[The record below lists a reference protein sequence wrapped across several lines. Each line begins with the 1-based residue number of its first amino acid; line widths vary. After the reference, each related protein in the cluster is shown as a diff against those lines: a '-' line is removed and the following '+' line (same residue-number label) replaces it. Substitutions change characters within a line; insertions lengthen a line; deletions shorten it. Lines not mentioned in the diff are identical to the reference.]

1 MINWQKITPADG
13 NLVGE
18 PGPLPADLRGLA
30 DESLADLDWTDVVL
44 GYRGLGFIPVI
55 DLTDLRAEAVA
66 RVNAEAGVFRRRF
79 ITDIPGQIGT
89 YLTKEAEAKAYAAD
103 QGADCPYLE
112 SEATGTNRPIGDVAT
127 DVSQTAARWR
137 KLDAAIEGARRGAV
151 VAIQGALTAD
161 RISAVGSVDWEAL
174 LG

>member
-1 MINWQKITPADG
+1 MINWQKKTLSGGAEI
-13 NLVGE
+13 GE
-18 PGPLPADLRGLA
+18 PAALPLDLQGLS
-30 DESLADLDWTDVVL
+30 ESSLADLDWTDAAL
-44 GYRGLGFIPVI
+44 GYRGFGYVPVI

-66 RVNAEAGVFRRRF
+66 RVNAEAGAFRRRF

-89 YLTKEAEAKAYAAD
+89 YLAKEAEAKAYATD

-112 SEATGTNRPIGDVAT
+112 SEARATNRPVGDVAT
-127 DVSQTAARWR
+127 EVSQTAARWR

-151 VAIQGALTAD
+151 LAIEGALTAD
-161 RISAVGSVDWEAL
+161 RISAAGFVDWEAL